1 MSFLNFEFIYCV
13 LPVSWVSLYARKELA
28 MVFLFF
34 SIFILRANVYVG
46 LHIDILLGKVLK
58 GHLFLK
64 VRLEIFPHLQIFFI
78 LFILL
83 LLLSSWIR

>member
-1 MSFLNFEFIYCV
+1 MSFLNFEFMYCV

-28 MVFLFF
+28 MVFFLFF

-46 LHIDILLGKVLK
+46 IHIDLPLGKVLM

-78 LFILL
+78 LFFFYC
-83 LLLSSWIR
+83 S